1 MGKSN
6 LQKSK
11 HTMLRHVVLKSSKIR
26 LNGQVLSRR
35 SLNHHQRSPTPPTR
49 TAVLGLITAV
59 GAGIAV
65 KLWGDQFQQQE
76 QQQVIQVL
84 AAHATEES
92 KVEEQVTKEEEEQV
106 SKGEEKV
113 EEKAEEKVVEN
124 VEETAAAEEKSVE
137 EKTADEDADPLAAE
151 QQLRFKQEQRE
162 REE

>member
-1 MGKSN
+1 MGTHLQSLKSN

-65 KLWGDQFQQQE
+65 KLWSEEQFQQQE

-92 KVEEQVTKEEEEQV
+92 KVEEQVTKEEE
-106 SKGEEKV
+106 KV

-124 VEETAAAEEKSVE
+124 VEETAAEENSVE

-162 REE
+162 R